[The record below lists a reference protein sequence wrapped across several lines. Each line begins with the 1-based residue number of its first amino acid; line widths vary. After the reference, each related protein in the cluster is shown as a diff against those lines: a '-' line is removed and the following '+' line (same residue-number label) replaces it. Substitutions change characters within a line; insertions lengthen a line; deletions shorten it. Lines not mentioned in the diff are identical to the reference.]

1 MRNTKTT
8 DGTQDHIDNI
18 KLFENKLTKWHKSK
32 KIDQNSAAVKQPNA
46 KNGLSKQ
53 LLSNFQTE
61 NSSTVSNSRLK
72 SKIALLIKKSCVFG
86 KFSEMGAGTENGQF
100 GLDYGH
106 KIQSS
111 IQSNI
116 WLWSNR

>member
-1 MRNTKTT
+1 M
-8 DGTQDHIDNI
+8 TQV
-18 KLFENKLTKWHKSK
+18 K

-53 LLSNFQTE
+53 LSDWKFIDCKQLEIEVKNCVTDI
-61 NSSTVSNSRLK
+61 
-72 SKIALLIKKSCVFG
+72 KIVRIWEILWNGCS
-86 KFSEMGAGTENGQF
+86 TENGQF

-116 WLWSNR
+116 WLCSNR